1 MSNWTL
7 RQLREL
13 YLTKKLSPTEVTEEY
28 LKRIEK
34 HGDANIFITL
44 NAEQARKQ
52 AAIATQ
58 RYMAGEASGLLEGIP
73 VAYKDNIFTKGLRST
88 AGSLIEKDYV
98 PHYDAPAVAQMQQA
112 GAIHLGKLNMHEY
125 AFGITSQNPFYGAVQ
140 NPWNR
145 SYSPGGS
152 SGGSGAALAAD
163 LAVLTLGTDTGGSI
177 RIPAAACGVVGL
189 KATRDLISGQ
199 GTRPISATLDH
210 VGPLAKN
217 VADIAV
223 SLEVFTRKPYLLHLK
238 HSLKGLR
245 VGVPKNYFWT
255 QKDPKVD
262 AAYQQALLHL
272 QALGAVLIEVEV
284 PYTEADAGVVFALA
298 ICEGAAEHAERLPQ
312 FREQYG
318 ADVLGALSAAENF
331 TVVDY
336 IKSRE
341 RQAEL
346 TLQFEALLQEVDVL
360 ATPTTPITAQ
370 TIGVNE
376 LELAGQTYDL
386 FGLMVHNCAPFNVT
400 GHPALSLPCGQGDH
414 SLPIGLQLVAAYH
427 QEHVLL
433 QVGHAYEQH
442 YLTDFYAARA
452 SVAFT

>member
-13 YLTKKLSPTEVTEEY
+13 FLTKKLSPTEVTEEY
-28 LKRIEK
+28 LGRIEK
-34 HGDANIFITL
+34 NWDANIFITL

-58 RYMAGEASGLLEGIP
+58 RYMAGEASGLIEGIP

-88 AGSLIEKDYV
+88 AGSQIEKDYV
-98 PHYDAPAVAQMQQA
+98 PQYDAPSVALMQQA

-163 LAVLTLGTDTGGSI
+163 LAILTLGTDTGGSI

-199 GTRPISATLDH
+199 GTRPISAALDH

-217 VADIAV
+217 VEDIAV
-223 SLEVFTRKPYLLHLK
+223 ALEVFTGQPYSQQLER
-238 HSLKGLR
+238 SLKGLR
-245 VGVPKNYFWT
+245 VGVPKNYFWS
-255 QKDPKVD
+255 QKDAKVD
-262 AAYQQALLHL
+262 AAYQQALHQL

-284 PYTEADAGVVFALA
+284 PYTEADAGVIFALA
-298 ICEGAAEHAERLPQ
+298 ICEGAAEHAERLSQ

-318 ADVLGALSAAENF
+318 ADVLGALSAADNF

-336 IKSRE
+336 IKARE
-341 RQAEL
+341 RQAQL
-346 TLQFEALLQEVDVL
+346 TQQFEALLQEVDVL
-360 ATPTTPITAQ
+360 VTPTTPITAQ
-370 TIGVNE
+370 AIGVNE
-376 LELAGQTYDL
+376 LELAGQNYDL
-386 FGLMVHNCAPFNVT
+386 FGLTVHNCAPFNVT
-400 GHPALSLPCGQGDH
+400 GHPALSLPCGLGEH
-414 SLPIGLQLVAAYH
+414 NIPIGLQLVAAYH
-427 QEHVLL
+427 HERVLL
-433 QVGHAYEQH
+433 QVAYAYEQH
-442 YLTDFYAARA
+442 YLAEFYATRSA
-452 SVAFT
+452 VAFN